1 MSELP
6 GAGSSTLSSFDLTDR
21 PWIEA
26 LGVDGSQDELSLRQ
40 VFEQAGSVRR
50 IVGDLATQEFAL
62 LRLLLAIVHDV
73 LDGPRDIEDWAD
85 LWSDPNCFAPVQPYL
100 DLHRGGFDLLH
111 PDVPF
116 FQTAGLRTGKDEVFP
131 LNRIVAD
138 VPNGEP
144 FFTARMPA
152 VERLTFAEAARWVVH
167 AHAYD
172 TSGIKSGAVGDDR
185 VKGGKVYPL
194 GTGWAG
200 GLGGVFAE
208 GDTLR
213 ETLLLNLVAAD
224 TAELE
229 NTADDRPA
237 WRREPCGP
245 GGSGRMA
252 TGLRDLYTWQSRRV
266 RLHHDGAGVHGVV
279 LGYGDPLTSRNMHRR
294 EPMTAWRRS
303 LAQEKKLRQ
312 SPVYL
317 PREHDPSR
325 AAWRGIESLIADRTE
340 AAQGAEAAVRLRPA
354 VLEWIARLVT
364 QGHLPRNFLVRA
376 RVIGA
381 AYGTQQSVVDEVV
394 DDHLSM
400 PVVLL
405 HQQDRTYARQAI
417 GAAEDADLAVRA
429 LGDLAGD
436 LARAAG
442 RDEDGPRATARAA
455 GFDALEEPYRNWL
468 SVLAETDDPFE
479 RRSGWKGDVRRLV
492 GRLGDRLIEAEGD
505 MAWQGRTVTGKKGT
519 LWLGAGLADTWFRAR
534 LAKVLGDADGRDGKN
549 GDGSGGRV
557 GGDARVPG
565 QSATP
570 ESIHSAPVGPDTPA
584 TPDMEANV

>member
-1 MSELP
+1 
-6 GAGSSTLSSFDLTDR
+6 
-21 PWIEA
+21 
-26 LGVDGSQDELSLRQ
+26 VDGAQVTLSLRQ
-40 VFEQAGSVRR
+40 VFDQAGSVRR
-50 IVGDLATQEFAL
+50 IVGDLATQELAL
-62 LRLLLAIVHDV
+62 LRLLLAIAHDA
-73 LDGPRDIEDWAD
+73 LDGPPDIEDWAD
-85 LWSDPNCFAPVQPYL
+85 LWGDPDCFAPVQDYL
-100 DLHRGGFDLLH
+100 DIHRGRFDLLH
-111 PDVPF
+111 HDVPF
-116 FQTAGLRTGKDEVFP
+116 FQTAGLRTAKDEVFP

-144 FFTARMPA
+144 FFTARMPV

-200 GLGGVFAE
+200 ALGGVFAE

-229 NTADDRPA
+229 IAADDRPA

-245 GGSGRMA
+245 GGLERSA
-252 TGLRDLYTWQSRRV
+252 TGPRDLYTWQSRRV
-266 RLHHDGAGVHGVV
+266 RLHHDEAGVHGVV
-279 LGYGDPLTSRNMHRR
+279 LGYGDPLASRNMHRR

-303 LAQEKKLRQ
+303 IAQEKKLRQ

-317 PREHDPSR
+317 PREHDPARS
-325 AAWRGIESLIADRTE
+325 AWRGIASFVADRAE
-340 AAQGAEAAVRLRPA
+340 AAQGAEAALFLRPG
-354 VLEWIARLVT
+354 VLEWVARLVT
-364 QGHLPRNFLVRA
+364 EGHLPRGFLIRA

-394 DDHLSM
+394 DDHLVM

-405 HQQDRTYARQAI
+405 HQQDRAYARQAI

-429 LGDLAGD
+429 LGDLAAD

-442 RDEDGPRATARAA
+442 SDQEGPKAAARAA
-455 GFDALEEPYRNWL
+455 GFDVLEEPYRAWL
-468 SVLAETDDPFE
+468 SVLAEADDPFE
-479 RRSGWKGDVRRLV
+479 QRGGWKDDVRRLV
-492 GRLGDRLIEAEGD
+492 GQLGDRLIEAAGD
-505 MAWQGRTVTGKKGT
+505 TAWQGRTVAGKKGT

-534 LAKVLGDADGRDGKN
+534 LAKVLGDA
-549 GDGSGGRV
+549 GDREDAGQEGSGGCAD
-557 GGDARVPG
+557 GDTRVPG
-565 QSATP
+565 PSETP
-570 ESIHSAPVGPDTPA
+570 EAVPYAPARPDTSVN
-584 TPDMEANV
+584 PDREAHV